1 MEIFLHTIFYIQNDS
16 HDTGICSQDLSIPD
30 PLAMLTWQLQGQ
42 NYNWF
47 DDNNWRQL
55 RKVLEYYTPLG
66 EAWKIHHMQILR
78 KCALHNLQ
86 FSMTLAP
93 PPPLFLKSLM
103 ALATLIFCLPQHC
116 WVWAWE
122 TFTQSCYISNWRA
135 IRISATNKWVRSY
148 LCNHQ
153 SNILGVSG
161 CKTELSQNFLALP
174 KPFGLD
180 TLDLDLPAWG
190 SVSRIGYF
198 LLFQ

>member
-78 KCALHNLQ
+78 KCALRNLQ

-103 ALATLIFCLPQHC
+103 ALAMLIFCLPQHC

-122 TFTQSCYISNWRA
+122 TFTQSCYLSNWRA
-135 IRISATNKWVRSY
+135 IRISATNKRVRSY

-153 SNILGVSG
+153 SNIQGVSG

-180 TLDLDLPAWG
+180 TSDLDLPTWV